1 MNSSEKND
9 LLSVIVPLYNEA
21 ENILP
26 LYEEVIGIAPSLGCD
41 LEMILVNDGSTDGSR
56 ALLNDLALR
65 DGRVKVIHFRRNFGQ
80 TTAIMA
86 GIDYSSGDVLIPMDG
101 DLQNDPQDIPKLLA
115 KLKEGFEVCS
125 GWRED
130 RKDHA
135 LKRNLPS
142 RIANWLISKISGVHL
157 HDYGCSLKAYRREV
171 IKGIK
176 LYGEMHRFIPI
187 YATWQGAR
195 VTEIPVTHHPRI
207 HGKSKYGLERTFKVI
222 LDLIVVKFLAQY
234 AQKPIYVFG
243 TFGLF
248 SLFVA
253 FIAATASL
261 YYKIFGNKSFI
272 ETPLPLIFVMAS
284 ITGIMCILM
293 GLLAEIIMRTYY
305 ESQGKSVYLID
316 ECCNLEQK

>member
-1 MNSSEKND
+1 MNSSDRLE
-9 LLSVIVPLYNEA
+9 LLSIIIPLFNEA
-21 ENILP
+21 ENIIP
-26 LYEEVIGIAPSLGCD
+26 LYEQVIGILPSLGCN
-41 LEMILVNDGSTDGSR
+41 LEIVLVNDGSTDGSR
-56 ALLNDLALR
+56 AILNDLASQ

-101 DLQNDPQDIPKLLA
+101 DLQNDPRDIPKLLA
-115 KLKEGFEVCS
+115 KLQEGYQVCS

-130 RKDHA
+130 RKDHP

-142 RIANWLISKISGVHL
+142 RVANRLISAISGVHL

-171 IKGIK
+171 IKGVK

-195 VTEIPVTHHPRI
+195 VAEIPVAHHPRI
-207 HGKSKYGLERTFKVI
+207 HGKTKYGLERTFKVI

-243 TFGLF
+243 TFGLC

-253 FIAATASL
+253 FIAAMAAL
-261 YYKIFGNKSFI
+261 YYKIFGDKSFI

-305 ESQGKSVYLID
+305 ESQGKPVYLID
-316 ECCNLEQK
+316 ECRNLEQK